1 MASWIPRLL
10 AGGVL
15 VLALGVLPRPTPIRA
30 DACVEPNDAPETACP
45 LADGA
50 PLLGEIASQ
59 RDVDVYR
66 FELAAPGAVRVEL
79 TNLPADYDLYLVDLE
94 GELLGSSVQE
104 ATSPESLEL
113 SLPSA
118 GQYLVY
124 VTVDPSRAFDPTAS
138 YQLQLR
144 TIAPGATLMD
154 ALPAVGA
161 PILADPLARRG
172 VLQPGACPTRL
183 NDKSFQDSSYLLR
196 VTGRCNESSQVAA
209 VDEGVDGLSF
219 ADGEVR
225 FELNA
230 RSGAERARFQLWFR
244 DQPGPAA
251 RYALAIEPA
260 RGLLQL
266 LKQANGKQAVVA
278 ARRDLGA
285 LLGGQQWVEIALRA
299 QGPTFW
305 VLIDEQPVLVG
316 SDASFTRGSV
326 SFYLSR
332 QRDLDDA
339 DEATVA
345 LRHLR
350 IAPLADGDPSLAPT
364 YQPPGR

>member
-10 AGGVL
+10 AVGAL
-15 VLALGVLPRPTPIRA
+15 MLALGGLAEPRPIRA
-30 DACVEPNDAPETACP
+30 DACAEPNDAPESACP
-45 LADGA
+45 LADGVS
-50 PLLGEIASQ
+50 LLGEIGDQ

-104 ATSPESLEL
+104 QTAPEALEL

-118 GQYLVY
+118 GQYLIY
-124 VTVDPSRAFDPTAS
+124 VTVDPARSYDPNAS
-138 YQLQLR
+138 YQLQLS
-144 TIAPGATLMD
+144 TIAPGGTLMD

-172 VLQPGACPTRL
+172 VVQPGACPTRL
-183 NDKSFQDSSYLLR
+183 NDRIFQDASYLLR

-209 VDEGVDGLSF
+209 VDERVDGLSF

-225 FELNA
+225 FDLNVL
-230 RSGAERARFQLWFR
+230 SGAERARFQLWFR
-244 DQPGPAA
+244 DQPGPTA
-251 RYALAIEPA
+251 RYALALEPA
-260 RGLLQL
+260 RGLVQL

-285 LLGGQQWVEIALRA
+285 LLVGQQWIEVALRA
-299 QGPTFW
+299 QGPSFW

-316 SDASFTRGSV
+316 SEGSFERGGV

-332 QRDLDDA
+332 QRDLDDDA
-339 DEATVA
+339 EAAVA

-350 IAPLADGDPSLAPT
+350 ISPLAEGDPGLAPT